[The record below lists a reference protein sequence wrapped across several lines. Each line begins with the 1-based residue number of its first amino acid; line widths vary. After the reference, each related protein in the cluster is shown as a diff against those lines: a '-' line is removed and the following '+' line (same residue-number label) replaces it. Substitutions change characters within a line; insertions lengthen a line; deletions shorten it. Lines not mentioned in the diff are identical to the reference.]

1 MSIRRVAAISMSVS
15 ELCTQYWVIL
25 VQSTIS
31 AKPGEAAL
39 HNPGEACD
47 LERALPAFDD
57 LQLPA
62 VLAQQ
67 VARELAT
74 LVSGISDDCANVQE

>member
-1 MSIRRVAAISMSVS
+1 MNARKILLNQAQASIA
-15 ELCTQYWVIL
+15 
-25 VQSTIS
+25 

-39 HNPGEACD
+39 HNPCEACD
-47 LERALPAFDD
+47 LERALLAFDD

-67 VARELAT
+67 VMRELAA
-74 LVSGISDDCANVQE
+74 LVSGIGDDCANVRE

>member
-1 MSIRRVAAISMSVS
+1 MRRVCGDFDECFRALHAV
-15 ELCTQYWVIL
+15 LVIL
-25 VQSTIS
+25 VQSSIS

-67 VARELAT
+67 VTRELAT
-74 LVSGISDDCANVQE
+74 LVSGISDDCANVRE

>member
-1 MSIRRVAAISMSVS
+1 LFNRRFRPS
-15 ELCTQYWVIL
+15 Q
-25 VQSTIS
+25 
-31 AKPGEAAL
+31 AKLSL

-67 VARELAT
+67 ERLEDGFLKT
-74 LVSGISDDCANVQE
+74 L